1 MLCRVNLELE
11 GYRVLEASTSEEID
25 QALATDDVAGLLL
38 DLRLGPEDG
47 TEIARRLRTDHPS
60 LRIAFLTG
68 DGSRGDARGEAADG
82 FLAKPFSLEELS
94 ATVASLVHRP

>member
-1 MLCRVNLELE
+1 MLCRVNLEHE

-25 QALATDDVAGLLL
+25 QALASGDVAAVLL
-38 DLRLGPEDG
+38 DLRLGSEDG
-47 TEIARRLRTDHPS
+47 AEIARRLRTDHPS

-68 DGSRGDARGEAADG
+68 DGSRGDTRGEAADG
-82 FLAKPFSLEELS
+82 FLPKPFSLEELS